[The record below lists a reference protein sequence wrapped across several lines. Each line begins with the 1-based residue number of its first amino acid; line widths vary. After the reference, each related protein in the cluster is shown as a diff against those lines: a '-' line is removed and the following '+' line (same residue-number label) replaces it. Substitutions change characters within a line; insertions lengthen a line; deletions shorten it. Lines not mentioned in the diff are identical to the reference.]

1 MRIRTI
7 NNTKQEG
14 SQGENKANE
23 YLINLGY
30 KIIKTNFTF
39 GKVGEIDIIAKD
51 GDTLVFVEVRKR
63 LNNKYGKP
71 EESLT
76 PKKRNKIR
84 KTAEAY
90 LYINRIENIECR
102 FDFIG
107 IEQKNNEIIINHIKN
122 AF

>member
-1 MRIRTI
+1 MRIRMI

-14 SQGENKANE
+14 SQGENKAIE

-63 LNNKYGKP
+63 LNNEYGKP

-76 PKKRNKIR
+76 LKKRNKIR

-90 LYINRIENIECR
+90 LYINKIENIECR

-107 IEQKNNEIIINHIKN
+107 IEKENDEITINHIKN

>member
-14 SQGENKANE
+14 SQGENKAIE
-23 YLINLGY
+23 YLIKLGY
-30 KIIKTNFTF
+30 TIIKTNFIF

-51 GDTLVFVEVRKR
+51 NDTLVFVEVRKR
-63 LNNKYGKP
+63 LNIEYGKP

-76 PKKRNKIR
+76 FKKRNKIR

-90 LYINRIENIECR
+90 LYINKIENIECR

-107 IEQKNNEIIINHIKN
+107 IEQKNNEITINHIKN

>member
-14 SQGENKANE
+14 SQGENKAIE
-23 YLINLGY
+23 YLIKLGY
-30 KIIKTNFTF
+30 TIIKTNFIF

-51 GDTLVFVEVRKR
+51 NDTLVFVEVRKR
-63 LNNKYGKP
+63 LNIEYGKP

-76 PKKRNKIR
+76 FKKRNKIR

-90 LYINRIENIECR
+90 LYINKIENIECR

>member
-90 LYINRIENIECR
+90 LYINKIENIECR

>member
-1 MRIRTI
+1 MRIRMI

-14 SQGENKANE
+14 SKGENKAIE

-63 LNNKYGKP
+63 LNNEYGKP

-76 PKKRNKIR
+76 LKKRNKIR

-90 LYINRIENIECR
+90 LYINKIENIECR

-107 IEQKNNEIIINHIKN
+107 IEKENDEITINHIKN